1 MNRSRQL
8 GLYAGVA
15 WSILVMAMPFIF
27 PGMPR
32 ILAALLFD
40 GGGLIVVA
48 AAIILLVEVR
58 ERRQQRV

>member
-1 MNRSRQL
+1 MNRRRQL

-15 WSILVMAMPFIF
+15 WSIVVMAIPFIF
-27 PGMPR
+27 PNLPR

-40 GGGLIVVA
+40 GGCLVAVA

-58 ERRQQRV
+58 ERRHHRF